1 MTCKEDGSSTAS
13 PACPRL
19 AVSQPNELYRETTTG
34 RTRSWLKDLLCSTR
48 FYNAFRPQET
58 GRTDICQVQL

>member
-13 PACPRL
+13 AACPRL
-19 AVSQPNELYRETTTG
+19 AVSRPNETYWEAITR

-48 FYNAFRPQET
+48 FYNASRPQET
-58 GRTDICQVQL
+58 GRTDICQVYL